1 MDVTREEF
9 EAYEEVR
16 QSGITNMFDVK
27 TVEAHSGLDRETILA
42 IMECYSI
49 YRKYLHEWKNDTLW
63 QTIEGTGKRATMFA
77 HYEDIVRVYGKPILN
92 REYGKVDVHWIVETD
107 AGLATIYNYKD
118 GKAYLGDEGLDYRDI
133 KSWSIGAKSD
143 DAAQEIIEQIQSFV
157 KERFKTS

>member
-42 IMECYSI
+42 IMKCYSI
-49 YRKYLHEWKNDTLW
+49 YKKYLHEWKNNTLW
-63 QTIEGTGKRATMFA
+63 QTIEGTSKRGSMFS
-77 HYEDIVRVYGKPILN
+77 HYEDIVRVCGTPVVN
-92 REYGKVDVHWIVETD
+92 REFGKSDVHWIVETD

-133 KSWSIGAKSD
+133 KSWNIGAKSD
-143 DAAQEIIEQIQSFV
+143 DAAQEVIEQIQSFV
-157 KERFKTS
+157 KERFKSS

>member
-27 TVEAHSGLDRETILA
+27 TVEAHSGLARETILA
-42 IMECYSI
+42 IMEHYSL
-49 YRKYLHEWKNDTLW
+49 YKKYLREWKNDTLW
-63 QTIEGTGKRATMFA
+63 QTIEGTGRRGTMFA
-77 HYEDIVRVYGKPILN
+77 HYEDIVSVCGKPIVN
-92 REYGKVDVHWIVETD
+92 REYGKVDVHWIIETT
-107 AGLATIYNYKD
+107 AGIATIYNYKD

-133 KSWSIGAKSD
+133 KSWHIGAKSE
-143 DAAQEIIEQIQSFV
+143 DAAQEVIEQVQSFV